1 MLKTK
6 VRGMAVY
13 DYMARHNLSQKEW
26 AGKLGISECY
36 ASQLVC
42 RARCP
47 SPRLRR
53 RMLEVMGPLEFE
65 ELFEVDFA
73 ASEGEE

>member
-1 MLKTK
+1 MLKTR
-6 VRGMAVY
+6 VRGTAVY
-13 DYMARHNLSQKEW
+13 DFMARNNISQKEW

-42 RARCP
+42 HARCP

-53 RMLEVMGPLEFE
+53 RMLEVMGPVDFE
-65 ELFEVDFA
+65 ELFEV
-73 ASEGEE
+73 ELPTGEEEN